1 MTRRI
6 AGFLTFAVV
15 AVGVAVGVYFA
26 GQVSDGT
33 TAAQEGDGTTTA
45 QEDGENRLATAEA
58 LIQQWLAEGTVPPAL
73 TITPYP
79 TCPPDPPTP
88 TPIPGEQS
96 TYWLVTPAPW
106 PCIPAD
112 QPPPDKTPDL
122 SSLFPEREPEECEG
136 CIDLSKPI
144 PYELPIKV
152 GGQTIHLP
160 AGSTSYIIFGDYP
173 VGSALRG
180 PTELEIIERGDSRV
194 VIDRDTGRIMEWT
207 VAAEDEA
214 DFRRLIAD
222 PLEPLQ

>member
-1 MTRRI
+1 MTPRI
-6 AGFLTFAVV
+6 IGVLTFVVV

-26 GQVSDGT
+26 SQVSDGT
-33 TAAQEGDGTTTA
+33 TAAQE
-45 QEDGENRLATAEA
+45 QAEKPTLTPA
-58 LIQQWLAEGTVPPAL
+58 AVVVGEGTVPPAL

-122 SSLFPEREPEECEG
+122 SSLFQRPREPEECEG

>member
-1 MTRRI
+1 MRRSLRLAWI
-6 AGFLTFAVV
+6 LPVTLALAAVLLWGLGLG
-15 AVGVAVGVYFA
+15 AYFA
-26 GQVSDGT
+26 SQVSDGT
-33 TAAQEGDGTTTA
+33 TAAQEEA
-45 QEDGENRLATAEA
+45 ENRFAAAEA
-58 LIQQWLAEGTVPPAL
+58 LIQQSLAEGTVPPAL

-122 SSLFPEREPEECEG
+122 SSLFQRPREPEECEG

-160 AGSTSYIIFGDYP
+160 AGSTSYMMFVDYP
-173 VGSALRG
+173 AGSALRG
-180 PTELEIIERGDSRV
+180 PTELEIIQRGNSKV